1 MGTTAI
7 MAAVFGLLNMPMPMP
22 ARPSQSALHAYGVF
36 ASSVSCRRAHATTT
50 IPAAASPREPCRSA
64 AIPASGDATSIPI
77 ASGASSSPAMI
88 GDWPCGPWK

>member
-1 MGTTAI
+1 M
-7 MAAVFGLLNMPMPMP
+7 FGLLNMPMPMP
-22 ARPSQSALHAYGVF
+22 ARPSQSALHTYGVF
-36 ASSVSCRRAHATTT
+36 ASSVVMPASPTATTT

-64 AIPASGDATSIPI
+64 AIPASGEATSMPI